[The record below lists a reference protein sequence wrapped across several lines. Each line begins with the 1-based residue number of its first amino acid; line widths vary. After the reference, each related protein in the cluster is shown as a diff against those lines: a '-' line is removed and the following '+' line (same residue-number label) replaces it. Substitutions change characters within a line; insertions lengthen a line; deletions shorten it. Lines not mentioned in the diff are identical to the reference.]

1 MEERLRERRAWQ
13 SFMAAVRVGTVSP
26 DANWAPLC
34 TGGGTALHFAAK
46 MCSVAGMKELL
57 DLGALP
63 AVTDDNGFLPMHY
76 AASTIHDPVKK
87 CELLPLKHLAAGAET
102 KIGTPLHL
110 VAFRMRH
117 HDIVRVCMMDV
128 LQWMV
133 NQPECAVD
141 AVNKEGR
148 TALDILDDMAETAAA
163 RGVLR
168 AAMEQQARWSLLR
181 TAWTATV
188 AIAALST

>member
-1 MEERLRERRAWQ
+1 
-13 SFMAAVRVGTVSP
+13 MAAVRAGTVSP
-26 DANWAPLC
+26 DADWAPLC

-63 AVTDDNGFLPMHY
+63 AVTDDNGLLPMHY

-87 CELLPLKHLAAGAET
+87 CELLPRGHLGAGAGI

-117 HDIVRVCMMDV
+117 HDIVRVCMMEV

-133 NQPECAVD
+133 NQPECALD
-141 AVNKEGR
+141 AVNEEGR

-163 RGVLR
+163 RAVLR
-168 AAMEQQARWSLLR
+168 TAMLERARWSLLR
-181 TAWTATV
+181 AAWTATV
-188 AIAALST
+188 AASVFGLRGYCDC